1 MCMQMLTFLDSEP
14 SWLCSKLVAWL
25 RLYLGTTGLLPVW
38 EPCSSSVCVH
48 ALSSTSSCY
57 FSHLCEA
64 AQGFMKLCCL
74 FRGKLIGC
82 WFQVRKLS
90 TFPQIS
96 RVFFYICP
104 LKGNGYFFSILL
116 KYQVVSLLVVRTGE
130 LVLEMYF
137 FATDFPEHG
146 VRIFSD

>member
-1 MCMQMLTFLDSEP
+1 MCMRTLTFLDSEP

-38 EPCSSSVCVH
+38 EPCNSSVCVH
-48 ALSSTSSCY
+48 ALSSTSSYYYSSVWSCTRLHEIMLLVQRQAY
-57 FSHLCEA
+57 RLLISSKEAVNFSANITCFFISVHLKE
-64 AQGFMKLCCL
+64 MD
-74 FRGKLIGC
+74 I
-82 WFQVRKLS
+82 
-90 TFPQIS
+90 
-96 RVFFYICP
+96 
-104 LKGNGYFFSILL
+104 FFSILL